1 MKKVRN
7 GFVKN
12 LHYLWLAGVIA
23 LGLMTIVATGG
34 GGGDGGGA
42 GGAPPPGISYTG
54 IKDPA
59 PIDKN
64 NAEGLTVGA
73 YEGGRTGAAIGQL
86 GAVQTEQSGSIGYSR
101 ILKVSQVLE
110 GSLRQVDL
118 MSRSGETFI
127 DKIYTETGT
136 IDGNCGGSASY
147 TISVDDQTGDF
158 SGSLSFS
165 NYCEDGVTISGAV
178 SFSGKVDL
186 VTEELVR
193 FSLSFSTLSG
203 TSGSDSFTLN
213 GSITTDLTVYP
224 YVMTM
229 SMLLRD
235 NSTDKVYWVK
245 DYTMI
250 VTEGAGY
257 MDVELSGTYYDPDY
271 GYIAF
276 ITTVPFRIS
285 YGDESPSAGTLIVT
299 GETGSAGGST
309 MARLT
314 VLSSTTYQVEADTN
328 GDGTYD
334 WDSGILYW

>member
-1 MKKVRN
+1 MKKAGN

-12 LHYLWLAGVIA
+12 LHYLWLAGVVA
-23 LGLMTIVATGG
+23 LGLMTIIATGG
-34 GGGDGGGA
+34 GGGGGGGGA
-42 GGAPPPGISYTG
+42 APPVTYSGLT
-54 IKDPA
+54 DPA
-59 PIDKN
+59 AIDEN
-64 NAEGLTVGA
+64 NAEDLTVGA
-73 YEGGRTGAAIGQL
+73 YEGGRTGSAIGQL
-86 GAVQTEQSGSIGYSR
+86 GVVQPVGNIGYPR
-101 ILKVSQVLE
+101 VLKVSQILE
-110 GSLRQVDL
+110 GSLRQVDY

-127 DKIYTETGT
+127 GAIYTETGT
-136 IDGNCGGSASY
+136 IYGNCGGSASY
-147 TISVDDQTGDF
+147 SVSVNDQTGDF

-165 NYCEDGVTISGAV
+165 SYCEDGVTISGAV
-178 SFSGKVDL
+178 SFSGKVDP

-203 TSGSDSFTLN
+203 TSGGDSFTLH
-213 GSITTDLTVYP
+213 GTITTDLTVYP
-224 YVMTM
+224 YVMTV

-235 NSTDKVYWVK
+235 NSTGKVYWVK

-250 VTEGAGY
+250 LTEGAGY
-257 MDVELSGTYYDPDY
+257 IDVELSGTYYDPDY
-271 GYIAF
+271 GYITF
-276 ITTVPFRIS
+276 ITTVPFRI
-285 YGDESPSAGTLIVT
+285 YHGDESPSAGILIAT

>member
-1 MKKVRN
+1 MKRVRN

-12 LHYLWLAGVIA
+12 LHYLCLAGVIA
-23 LGLMTIVATGG
+23 VGLMTIIATGG
-34 GGGDGGGA
+34 GGGGGGGGA
-42 GGAPPPGISYTG
+42 APPVTYSGLT
-54 IKDPA
+54 DPA
-59 PIDKN
+59 PIDEN
-64 NAEGLTVGA
+64 NAEDFTVGA
-73 YEGGRTGAAIGQL
+73 YEGGRTGGAIGQL
-86 GAVQTEQSGSIGYSR
+86 SVVQPVGNIGYSR
-101 ILKVSQVLE
+101 VLKVSQVLE
-110 GSLRQVDL
+110 ASLRQVDF

-127 DKIYTETGT
+127 GKIYTETDT